1 MLLWIPIDRDGNIPL
16 IKQIYQYLR
25 EQILCGALQEG
36 DKLPSTR
43 ELANYLGVSRNTI
56 LDAYEQLIAEG
67 FLITQR
73 GAGTFIAEGTFL
85 ERRNRQKM
93 TVSKSTKL
101 VTDVIDFRSGIPDL
115 TLFPRKVW
123 AKLSQETWNDAEAL
137 TFGYDQPEGRL
148 ELREVLSSYLFRTRG
163 VSCHPEQI
171 IITSGATQALTLLA
185 KLLLS
190 PDDHVVIEDPITTDI
205 QTIFQATGASLYP
218 IPVDE
223 KGINTALL
231 PKHLCPEFIFIT
243 PSHQFPLGST
253 LPIQRRIELIEYV
266 RQKNSYIV
274 EDDYDS
280 EFRFEGLPISSLQGL
295 EEERVVYIGSFSKIL
310 SPALR
315 IGYVILPYHLIDHGR
330 ELKWFSDLHTPSIDQ
345 LVLARFIKNG
355 YLERHI
361 LKMKKL
367 YKRRRDLLMSELKK
381 SFSEKVTF
389 LGYSTG
395 LHIVTEWK
403 DIIFSEQVM
412 KRLEE
417 SHVKIYPVEDHS
429 INKGK
434 HRNRMI
440 IGYGH
445 LRSVEI
451 TEGVQRLKSALDKE
465 KDGKMF

>member
-1 MLLWIPIDRDGNIPL
+1 M
-16 IKQIYQYLR
+16 KQIYQYVR
-25 EQILCGALQEG
+25 DQILCGALQVGE
-36 DKLPSTR
+36 KLPSTR
-43 ELANYLGVSRNTI
+43 GLANHLGVSRNTI

-67 FLITQR
+67 FLITSK

-85 ERRNRQKM
+85 ERRQKQEINL
-93 TVSKSTKL
+93 TKQSKQD
-101 VTDVIDFRSGIPDL
+101 TDVIDFRSGIPDL
-115 TLFPRKVW
+115 TLFPRKDW

-148 ELREVLSSYLFRTRG
+148 ELREVLSSYLFKTRG
-163 VSCHPEQI
+163 VSCRPEQI
-171 IITSGATQALTLLA
+171 IITSGATQALTLIA

-205 QTIFQATGASLYP
+205 QTIFQTTGASLYP
-218 IPVDE
+218 IHVDE

-231 PKHLCPEFIFIT
+231 PKHLRPEFVFIT

-295 EEERVVYIGSFSKIL
+295 EEERVIYIGSFSKIL

-315 IGYVILPYHLIDHGR
+315 IGYVILPYDLIDHGR

-345 LVLARFIKNG
+345 LVLARFIEGG

-367 YKRRRDLLMSELKK
+367 YKRRRDVLMEELNKY
-381 SFSEKVTF
+381 FSEEITF
-389 LGYSTG
+389 LGYTTG
-395 LHIVTEWK
+395 LHLVVEWK
-403 DIIFSEQVM
+403 DITFSEQIL

-417 SHVKIYPVEDHS
+417 HHVKMYLVEDHS
-429 INKGK
+429 IIKGK
-434 HRNRMI
+434 HCNRLI

-445 LRSVEI
+445 LHSETI
-451 TEGVQRLKSALDKE
+451 IEGVKRLKDALDGNLS
-465 KDGKMF
+465 DVGRI

>member
-1 MLLWIPIDRDGNIPL
+1 MLWIPIDREGNMPL

-25 EQILCGALQEG
+25 EQILCGALQVG

-56 LDAYEQLIAEG
+56 LEAYEQLIAEG
-67 FLITQR
+67 FLLTR
-73 GAGTFIAEGTFL
+73 TGSGTFVAEGTFL
-85 ERRNRQKM
+85 EKRNRRKM
-93 TVSKSTKL
+93 NFIEEVNQDA
-101 VTDVIDFRSGIPDL
+101 DVIDFRSGIPDL
-115 TLFPRKVW
+115 TLFPRNIW
-123 AKLSQETWNDAEAL
+123 AKLSHETWIDTEYHA
-137 TFGYDQPEGRL
+137 FGYDQPEGRL
-148 ELREVLSSYLFRTRG
+148 ELREILSNYLLKTRG
-163 VSCHPEQI
+163 VNCYPEQI
-171 IITSGATQALTLLA
+171 IITSGATQALTLVA
-185 KLLLS
+185 ELLLH

-218 IPVDE
+218 ISVDE
-223 KGINTALL
+223 KGMKTVLL
-231 PKHLCPEFIFIT
+231 PHHLDPKFVFIT

-253 LPIQRRIELIEYV
+253 LPIQRRIELIQYV
-266 RQKNSYIV
+266 REKDSYIV

-280 EFRFEGLPISSLQGL
+280 EFRFEGLPISSVQGL
-295 EEERVVYIGSFSKIL
+295 EQERVIYIGSFSKIL

-315 IGYVILPYHLIDHGR
+315 IGYVILPPHLIYKCRD
-330 ELKWFSDLHTPSIDQ
+330 LKWFSDLHTPSIDQ
-345 LVLARFIKNG
+345 LVLARFIKDG

-367 YKRRRDLLMSELKK
+367 YKSRRDVLMKELKK

-395 LHIVTEWK
+395 LHLVTEWK

-412 KRLEE
+412 KRLGE
-417 SHVKIYPVEDHS
+417 HRVKVHPVEDHT

-445 LRSVEI
+445 LSSEEI
-451 TEGVQRLKSALDKE
+451 IEGVQRLKSALD
-465 KDGKMF
+465 